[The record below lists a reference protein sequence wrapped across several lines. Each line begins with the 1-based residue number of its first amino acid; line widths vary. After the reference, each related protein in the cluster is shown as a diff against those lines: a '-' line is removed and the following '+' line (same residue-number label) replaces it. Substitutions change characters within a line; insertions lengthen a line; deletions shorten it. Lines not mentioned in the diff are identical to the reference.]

1 MRALGP
7 NIYYFIMDDFSE
19 FEGTIQRQEGALSA
33 GVLEKLLEKVTEE
46 PKFQHLDFSKEVG

>member
-1 MRALGP
+1 
-7 NIYYFIMDDFSE
+7 MDDFSE